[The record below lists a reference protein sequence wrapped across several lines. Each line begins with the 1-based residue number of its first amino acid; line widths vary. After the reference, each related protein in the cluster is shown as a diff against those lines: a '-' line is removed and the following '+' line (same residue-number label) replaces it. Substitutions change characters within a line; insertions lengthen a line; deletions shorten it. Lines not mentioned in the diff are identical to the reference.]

1 MRENPNKFPFSDES
15 LAPSQDYDREARQ
28 KDGFLDPLCD
38 SPLKIESIETAGRA
52 QRESRLM
59 PKHSIRFTI
68 ESPQFITTGFDPLLG
83 HENVTPDNI
92 KKGNALVPYSKVKRI
107 LQMTSPNKSRK
118 KVDTITLNTLT
129 FLSN

>member
-1 MRENPNKFPFSDES
+1 
-15 LAPSQDYDREARQ
+15 
-28 KDGFLDPLCD
+28 
-38 SPLKIESIETAGRA
+38 
-52 QRESRLM
+52 M